1 MKKSK
6 WFAIS
11 LVVFAVFN
19 VVAFAAPLEKTS
31 TFWVGYVFGI
41 IAIALELFINQKVQ
55 AADKEL
61 KSRFYG
67 WSLMVVA
74 SAYMT
79 VQIILSLLFMIA
91 SSVDTWIA
99 LIVFVVCLAAGS
111 IGLIAGET
119 AKEIIEQ
126 IDVKVKAKVFY
137 IKSLETDLRL
147 LSASCTDAV
156 AKKKI
161 VALADAIK
169 FSDPMS
175 SDMLSNIE
183 QEIAEICSAIGSSV
197 SACRFDEVNEE
208 CSRALKLLAERNEK
222 CKLLK

>member
-55 AADKEL
+55 TADKEL

-79 VQIILSLLFMIA
+79 VQIILSLLFMRR
-91 SSVDTWIA
+91 
-99 LIVFVVCLAAGS
+99 LI
-111 IGLIAGET
+111 
-119 AKEIIEQ
+119 
-126 IDVKVKAKVFY
+126 
-137 IKSLETDLRL
+137 R
-147 LSASCTDAV
+147 
-156 AKKKI
+156 
-161 VALADAIK
+161 
-169 FSDPMS
+169 
-175 SDMLSNIE
+175 
-183 QEIAEICSAIGSSV
+183 
-197 SACRFDEVNEE
+197 R
-208 CSRALKLLAERNEK
+208 
-222 CKLLK
+222 